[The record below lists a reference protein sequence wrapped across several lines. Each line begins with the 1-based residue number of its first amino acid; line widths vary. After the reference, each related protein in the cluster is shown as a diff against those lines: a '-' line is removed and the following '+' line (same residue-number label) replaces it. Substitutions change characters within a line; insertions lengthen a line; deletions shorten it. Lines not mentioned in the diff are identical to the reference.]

1 VGIHVSWYDDKA
13 AECAL
18 RYEAV
23 DPDVLFAWMVG
34 LLPPQPSVVFDIG
47 AGTGRD
53 AAWFAK
59 AGHEVVAVEP
69 SPGMR
74 AEANRLHG
82 SARVRWVADS
92 LPSLSV
98 TLRLGLGAELVLLG
112 AVWQHVPP
120 SDRARAF
127 RKLVTLLKPGGI
139 LVVTLRHGTDDGSG
153 GYEVD
158 PDEIELLA
166 RNHGVQII
174 RRVEAPD
181 LLGRQSVRW
190 TNLAMRLPDDG
201 TGALPLLRHVILLD
215 QRASTYKLGLLRAI
229 VRAADGSA
237 GMAVEEGDE
246 HIRLP
251 LGLIALNWLRLYLP
265 LTMGNL
271 PQAPLNRRAAEG
283 LGFAREGWRA
293 LQAGAASA
301 RDLRIGATFGGDAA
315 AAVRAALWEATD
327 TITKMPANYLTY
339 SDGTQI
345 FEAIRGRSDRSRG
358 PLVLDARTLAG
369 FGSMRVPRH
378 VWRAMQRYS
387 VWIEPALVAEWA
399 KQMHDYAASQG
410 RSLDVARVAA
420 AMVWSD
426 PARDT
431 SLPRSIA
438 LESMAAGN
446 PVLCVWSGKLLTEA
460 NMDIDHCL
468 PWSVWPCGD
477 LWNLMPSDRRLNQ
490 RQKGDRLPSA
500 DALRTAG
507 DAMMSWWRTAYIEC
521 RNETLPLRF
530 GNEARASLP
539 GLTDQ
544 ARACD
549 ADEVYAAV
557 GLQRIRLSQDQGVPE
572 WTPNR

>member
-1 VGIHVSWYDDKA
+1 
-13 AECAL
+13 
-18 RYEAV
+18 
-23 DPDVLFAWMVG
+23 
-34 LLPPQPSVVFDIG
+34 
-47 AGTGRD
+47 
-53 AAWFAK
+53 
-59 AGHEVVAVEP
+59 
-69 SPGMR
+69 
-74 AEANRLHG
+74 
-82 SARVRWVADS
+82 
-92 LPSLSV
+92 
-98 TLRLGLGAELVLLG
+98 
-112 AVWQHVPP
+112 
-120 SDRARAF
+120 
-127 RKLVTLLKPGGI
+127 
-139 LVVTLRHGTDDGSG
+139 
-153 GYEVD
+153 
-158 PDEIELLA
+158 
-166 RNHGVQII
+166 
-174 RRVEAPD
+174 
-181 LLGRQSVRW
+181 
-190 TNLAMRLPDDG
+190 
-201 TGALPLLRHVILLD
+201 
-215 QRASTYKLGLLRAI
+215 
-229 VRAADGSA
+229 
-237 GMAVEEGDE
+237 
-246 HIRLP
+246 
-251 LGLIALNWLRLYLP
+251 
-265 LTMGNL
+265 
-271 PQAPLNRRAAEG
+271 
-283 LGFAREGWRA
+283 
-293 LQAGAASA
+293 
-301 RDLRIGATFGGDAA
+301 
-315 AAVRAALWEATD
+315 
-327 TITKMPANYLTY
+327 
-339 SDGTQI
+339 
-345 FEAIRGRSDRSRG
+345 
-358 PLVLDARTLAG
+358 VLDARTPAG